1 MNKYE
6 PFTRLLEVRKLI
18 GLTREELGEKAN
30 VDPMTI
36 FSMETGRTNYK
47 DAKLSTLLAL
57 CKGLGIKLVQLF
69 PDEKNIA

>member
-1 MNKYE
+1 MKYD
-6 PFTRLLEVRKLI
+6 PFTKLLELRKLA

-30 VDPMTI
+30 VNPMTI
-36 FSMETGRTNYK
+36 FVLETGRTNYK

-57 CKGLGIKLVQLF
+57 CEGLGCKLTNLF

>member
-18 GLTREELGEKAN
+18 GLTREELGEKAD

-36 FSMETGRTNYK
+36 YMLETGRTNYK

-57 CKGLGIKLVQLF
+57 CKGLGCKLINLF
-69 PDEKNIA
+69 PQEKNIA

>member
-1 MNKYE
+1 MKYD
-6 PFTRLLEVRKLI
+6 PFTRLLELRKLA

-30 VDPMTI
+30 VNPMTI
-36 FSMETGRTNYK
+36 FVLETGRTNYK

-57 CKGLGIKLVQLF
+57 CEGLGCKLTNLF